1 MVGGTPVSSS
11 TPRIRLRVKNGE
23 ILVARD
29 GLQICFYMPHSH
41 ETLKSGVQRALD
53 MYLDAIEKVSL
64 DSYSDLDGQWQQ
76 LDSKGWDVT
85 QRSLHDEAWA
95 GIHLTG
101 AVRIDERFDFHYV
114 GKPLGHPDGFFGP
127 EEVSALSVSLPTEFL
142 ETHGSGRVHELALDM
157 AKSLPFSSGHAGL
170 SFIGEPLASSVR
182 DEVEK
187 LSFRHPAMD
196 VPSLDGRARGIGTR
210 VTGPAWMNF
219 LGPPVLTELGGAAAL
234 RARLHSTVTTV
245 QELGPDR
252 AVVTLGP
259 WPEAG
264 DTEQGQ
270 TLPAYQE
277 FARVLDP
284 WLYQEHPG
292 PPEPN
297 EHALVRFR
305 RRWERRFLD

>member
-1 MVGGTPVSSS
+1 MSSPI
-11 TPRIRLRVKNGE
+11 PRIRLHVNNGE

-29 GLQICFYMPHSH
+29 GLQICFYMPHPH
-41 ETLKSGVQRALD
+41 EALSAGVQRALD
-53 MYLDAIEKVSL
+53 AYRDFIGRNSLGAYLDHEGEWQTL
-64 DSYSDLDGQWQQ
+64 DAKAWDL
-76 LDSKGWDVT
+76 T
-85 QRSLHDEAWA
+85 HRELHEGAGARIRLTEAA
-95 GIHLTG
+95 QM
-101 AVRIDERFDFHYV
+101 DDRFDFHYV
-114 GKPLGHPDGFFGP
+114 GKPLGDPDGFYGP

-142 ETHGSGRVHELALDM
+142 ETHGPGRVHELALDM

-187 LSFRHPAMD
+187 LSLRHPAMD
-196 VPSLDGRARGIGTR
+196 VPSLNGRARGIGTR
-210 VTGPAWMNF
+210 VIGPAWMNF
-219 LGPPVLTELGGAAAL
+219 LGPPVLPELGGAAAL
-234 RARLHSTVTTV
+234 RARLHSPDTTV

-270 TLPAYQE
+270 TLPAYRE
-277 FARVLDP
+277 LARVLKP

-297 EHALVRFR
+297 EHDFVRVR